1 MGSRRGKNHIER
13 LGNAFA
19 TKRIL
24 SEDFIAKGEPD
35 YSNYYEE
42 NPQIH
47 IGDNQRQKHVSELLV
62 VREKA
67 LIRVLGEEN
76 HSEGQP
82 DQEGT
87 VQPRE

>member
-24 SEDFIAKGEPD
+24 SEDFIVKGEPD

-47 IGDNQRQKHVSELLV
+47 IGDLQRQKHVGELLI
-62 VREKA
+62 VREK
-67 LIRVLGEEN
+67 VLLRTLDKEN
-76 HSEGQP
+76 HSECQP
-82 DQEGT
+82 QQEEA
-87 VQPRE
+87 VQLRE